1 MTATDAWPE
10 WKTVVLTAMTLT
22 VVLAAHW
29 HSYRAARAD
38 LRRRRPKAAWR
49 VLATSLWRH
58 ELHSLRQVPL
68 LVFFVLA
75 SVAVVAR
82 L

>member
-1 MTATDAWPE
+1 MTAPDPWPE
-10 WKTVVLTAMTLT
+10 WKSLVLTAMTLT
-22 VVLAAHW
+22 VVMAAHW

-38 LRRRRPKAAWR
+38 LRSRRPKAAWR
-49 VLATSLWRH
+49 VLATYLWRH
-58 ELHSLRQVPL
+58 ELHYLRQVPI